1 MCPCLQVLG
10 QIFMRSKMVTS
21 ILACMVCVYSSLKK
35 KKNFKKSIV
44 YLFIYFN
51 NQFNS
56 YNNGDGDL
64 NYSFFF

>member
-35 KKNFKKSIV
+35 KNFKKSIV
-44 YLFIYFN
+44 YLFIITIFSII
-51 NQFNS
+51 NS
-56 YNNGDGDL
+56 IATIMEMEI
-64 NYSFFF
+64 